1 MFDSP
6 VLKWIKM
13 GKELKNL
20 ITILPQKKLAGIIRY
35 GKCNE
40 GSDPKFNKY
49 FKNLASW
56 W

>member
-1 MFDSP
+1 MFDFF

-20 ITILPQKKLAGIIRY
+20 IMILFKKKLVGIIRY

-40 GSDPKFNKY
+40 GFDFKFNKY
-49 FKNLASW
+49 F
-56 W
+56 